1 MNNFLFKYLD
11 WSKSYIRD
19 SFIDSTLYFS
29 DNFSFNDPFD
39 LQLPI
44 LMDIEARNKW
54 FIDDEEKSLGRKLTQ
69 AEIDKIMGYLKSKEH
84 LFVEA
89 EKKWRKDVSKVKEIE
104 KRLGVLCLS
113 KTRSNMVM
121 WGHYSKSHSGIC
133 IGYDYDKLVN
143 FLNNSVMEKVM
154 TYEVQYSSEV
164 PKFDTMKMENEEY
177 LLESTNKRFSTKH
190 IDWQYEKEVRIII
203 TNFARKKVEVPSDV
217 VSEIIFGYRTSVTDI
232 KAITLLSDRLY
243 PDAKLFK
250 ASPNK
255 KTFKMDIVEL

>member
-1 MNNFLFKYLD
+1 MNDVLFKYLD
-11 WSKSYIRD
+11 WSKPYVKD
-19 SFIDSTLYFS
+19 SFVERTLYFS

-44 LMDIEARNKW
+44 LMDIEARSNW
-54 FIDDEEKSLGRKLTQ
+54 FINEEKKHKRRELTQ
-69 AEIDKIMGYLKSKEH
+69 DEIDEIFLFLKRKEPI
-84 LFVEA
+84 FNEA
-89 EKKWRKDVSKVKEIE
+89 TKKWKQDVSAVKEIE

-113 KTRSNMVM
+113 RSRNSVVM

-133 IGYDYDKLVN
+133 IGYDFDKLVN
-143 FLNNSVMEKVM
+143 FLNNKLSEKVM
-154 TYEVQYSSEV
+154 TYEVQYTSEV
-164 PKFDTMKMENEEY
+164 PKFDNIKMLDDEY

-203 TNFARKKVEVPSDV
+203 TNFARKQIEIPADV
-217 VSEIIFGYRTSVTDI
+217 ISEIIFGYKTSASDI

-243 PDAKLFK
+243 PDIKLFR

-255 KTFKMDIVEL
+255 ETFKMDIIEL